1 MEKLY
6 NREMNGSLSSNQ
18 KKRKV
23 EITFEKTFRISLDV
37 EATEEQIEML
47 ERGENPFWDLAES
60 KIEAE
65 GEIEYDY
72 AAYDLEEGIE
82 IKSWR

>member
-18 KKRKV
+18 KKREV

-47 ERGENPFWDLAES
+47 EKGENPFWDLADDR
-60 KIEAE
+60 IETE
-65 GEIEYDY
+65 GEIEYNY
-72 AAYDLEEGIE
+72 AAYDPEEE
-82 IKSWR
+82 RDIKEW

>member
-18 KKRKV
+18 KKREV
-23 EITFEKTFRISLDV
+23 EITFEKTFKISLDV

-47 ERGENPFWDLAES
+47 EKGENPFWDLADDR
-60 KIEAE
+60 IETE
-65 GEIEYDY
+65 GEIEYNY
-72 AAYDLEEGIE
+72 AAYDPEEE
-82 IKSWR
+82 RDIKEW

>member
-18 KKRKV
+18 KKREV

-47 ERGENPFWDLAES
+47 EIGENPFWDLADDR
-60 KIEAE
+60 IETE
-65 GEIEYDY
+65 GEIEYNY
-72 AAYDLEEGIE
+72 AAYDPEEE
-82 IKSWR
+82 RDIKEW